1 MKTWK
6 NKVIFGALCAFTL
19 SSCAHRNGIRAEGGL
34 LGTEAKGGLLN
45 VGSSSERSTAS
56 ESNGSYRGSL
66 PDEILGVRIEN
77 KNFDLPVEYNQEVH
91 QWMEYFTGAGRRH
104 FSVYLERKAKF
115 EPVIKPRLSEAGVP
129 LDLIYLAMIESGF
142 STSAHS
148 HAGAVG
154 PWQFIKSTGRIF
166 GLKQDWWRDER
177 RDPIKSTDAAIRYL
191 TNLHEEFGDWRLA
204 CAAYNSGE
212 GKIRRAISKLG
223 TRDFWEI
230 ARDRRALMRETK
242 DYVPK
247 MMAAAIIGKNAE
259 QFGFRSHEPNPVLTE
274 FEEVYVPKAENLR
287 TISRVANISRDQLSE
302 LNPELMRCCTP
313 PQRGAF
319 KIRVPRGESAR
330 LVTAAV
336 EAGELGRYA
345 DFKRHVVKRG
355 DSLSTI
361 ASRHGV
367 PVDAILSMNEIRS
380 ARALKPGTELV
391 VPEKMKSSPRSVAS
405 VARSSYRAP
414 KGTRH
419 VTHVVK
425 SGDTLYGI
433 SKTYAVRVEQIR
445 RWNAIHR
452 AKSLRPG
459 SRIKLYVKN
468 ENTGRF

>member
-1 MKTWK
+1 LKTWK
-6 NKVIFGALCAFTL
+6 KKIIFGAFCALTAT
-19 SSCAHRNGIRAEGGL
+19 SCAHRQGIRAEGGL
-34 LGTEAKGGLLN
+34 LGTEGKGGLFN
-45 VGSSSERSTAS
+45 TGASSGRSSAS
-56 ESNGSYRGSL
+56 ESNRSYRRSL

-91 QWMEYFTGAGRRH
+91 QWMEYFTGTGRRH

-115 EPVIKPRLSEAGVP
+115 EPVIRPRLAEAGVP

-177 RDPIKSTDAAIRYL
+177 RDPIKSTEAAIRYL
-191 TNLHEEFGDWRLA
+191 SKLHEEFGDWRLA

-230 ARDRRALMRETK
+230 ASDRRALMRETK

-259 QFGFRSHEPNPVLTE
+259 QFGFRTHKPNPVLTE

-287 TISRVANISRDQLSE
+287 TISRVANISREQLSE

-313 PQRGAF
+313 PQREAF
-319 KIRVPRGESAR
+319 KIRVPKGESAR
-330 LVTAAV
+330 LVAAAV
-336 EAGELGRYA
+336 ESGELGRFA
-345 DFKRHVVKRG
+345 DFKRHVVKKG
-355 DSLSTI
+355 DSLSSI

-380 ARALKPGTELV
+380 VKAIKLGTELV
-391 VPEKMKSSPRSVAS
+391 VPEKIKSTNRAVAS
-405 VARSSYRAP
+405 VARSYKAP
-414 KGTRH
+414 RGTKH

-425 SGDTLYGI
+425 RGDTLYGI
-433 SKTYAVRVEQIR
+433 SKAYAVRVDEIR

-452 AKSLRPG
+452 AKNLRPG

-468 ENTGRF
+468 ENPGRF

>member
-6 NKVIFGALCAFTL
+6 NKVIAGSLSLLTL
-19 SSCAHRNGIRAEGGL
+19 ASCGAHRQGIRAEGGL
-34 LGTEAKGGLLN
+34 LDTEGKGGLLN
-45 VGSSSERSTAS
+45 VGASSSRDTAS
-56 ESNGSYRGSL
+56 SGGSNSSL

-77 KNFDLPVEYNQEVH
+77 KNFDMPIEYNNEVH
-91 QWMEYFTGAGRRH
+91 EWMEYFTGAGRRH

-115 EPVIKPRLSEAGVP
+115 EPVIKPRLAEAGLPV
-129 LDLIYLAMIESGF
+129 DLIYLAMIESGF

-154 PWQFIKSTGRIF
+154 PWQFIKSTGRLF

-177 RDPIKSTDAAIRYL
+177 RDPIKSTEAAIRYL
-191 TNLHEEFGDWRLA
+191 SNLHGEFGDWRLA

-259 QFGFRSHEPNPVLTE
+259 QFGFRSYQPDPVLTE

-287 TISRVANISRDQLSE
+287 TISRVANISRDQISE

-319 KIRVPRGESAR
+319 KIRVPKGESAR
-330 LVTAAV
+330 LVVAAV
-336 EAGELGRYA
+336 ESGELGRYA

-391 VPEKMKSSPRSVAS
+391 VPEKMKNTTRSVAT
-405 VARSSYRAP
+405 VARSVKPPR
-414 KGTRH
+414 GTRH
-419 VTHVVK
+419 VTHVVRN
-425 SGDTLYGI
+425 GDTLYGI
-433 SKTYAVRVEQIR
+433 SKLYAVRIDEIR
-445 RWNAIHR
+445 RWNAIRR
-452 AKSLRPG
+452 AKNLRPG

-468 ENTGRF
+468 ENTGRL